1 MKTGTESK
9 GNKQMAVAG
18 LIFGFAAFVFFLILT
33 KIIYVPLILFVLSI
47 FFLAP
52 FRKENDYIKRLMLVI
67 SLVFI
72 GWILSQLGFALVPFV
87 IAFLIAYLLDP
98 IVSFLK
104 RKGLPRWL
112 SSMVFILSFVGAVA
126 LISIYIFPMI
136 FVQLQDAINKITSLV
151 TTVNSYL
158 DTRKIYR
165 LLDSIGIR
173 NEDVQKLIKKEA
185 IPEIKGMMTGIFNSL
200 MSLLTGLSGI
210 ATQLLNVI
218 LIPIF
223 AFYFLKDFTRIK
235 TTIKAILEKKN
246 VKFLHDLRRINDI
259 FMIYIGWQVIAATMV
274 ATVCSTAF
282 SSFGIAYPIVLG
294 IIAGFLNPIPYL
306 GFIGSMIISSL
317 TIIIV
322 EPDNMW
328 TQILIVV
335 SVISGMHFINTYF
348 IEPFILGKRIGL
360 HPLVLFLA
368 LFIFGGMFGFIG
380 LLIAVPTSATLVMF
394 FNDWRQRLIVVGM
407 NDKENE

>member
-1 MKTGTESK
+1 MKTVTEPK
-9 GNKQMAVAG
+9 VNKQMTIAA
-18 LIFGFAAFVFFLILT
+18 LIFGFAAFVFFMILT

-52 FRKENDYIKRLMLVI
+52 FRKENDYIKRLMLII

-98 IVSFLK
+98 VVTFLK
-104 RKGLPRWL
+104 NKGLPRWL
-112 SSMVFILSFVGAVA
+112 TSLIFIFSFVGAVA

-136 FVQLQDAINKITSLV
+136 FVQLQDAINKITNLV
-151 TTVNSYL
+151 TTMNTYL

-200 MSLLTGLSGI
+200 MSLLTGLSSI

-246 VKFLHDLRRINDI
+246 VKFLNDLRRINDI
-259 FMIYIGWQVIAATMV
+259 FMIYIGWQVIAASMV

-282 SSFGIAYPIVLG
+282 SFFGIAYPIVLG
-294 IIAGFLNPIPYL
+294 IICGFLNPIPYL
-306 GFIGSMIISSL
+306 GFIASMIISSL

-322 EPDNMW
+322 GPE
-328 TQILIVV
+328 
-335 SVISGMHFINTYF
+335 
-348 IEPFILGKRIGL
+348 
-360 HPLVLFLA
+360 
-368 LFIFGGMFGFIG
+368 
-380 LLIAVPTSATLVMF
+380 
-394 FNDWRQRLIVVGM
+394 
-407 NDKENE
+407 